1 MKNTTLSGLVIA
13 LLIGVISVSGCAHQP
28 PKRVGMV
35 VGIREEKIPLYKK
48 LHTDCNP
55 GVRDI
60 LNKYNMHN
68 FSIYLQKINGRWYEF
83 GYYEYTG
90 HDFKADMD
98 RMAKEP
104 RTVEWLKM
112 CDPMQLPL
120 PGSKGWTIMNR
131 VYYNP

>member
-1 MKNTTLSGLVIA
+1 
-13 LLIGVISVSGCAHQP
+13 
-28 PKRVGMV
+28 MV
-35 VGIREEKIPLYKK
+35 VGIREDKIPLYKK
-48 LHTDCNP
+48 LHADSSS

-68 FSIYLQKINGRWYEF
+68 FSIYLQKIHGRWYEF

-120 PGSKGWTIMNR
+120 PGSKGWTIMDR
-131 VYYNP
+131 VYFNP

>member
-1 MKNTTLSGLVIA
+1 MNKHIKRFLTPSLLLA
-13 LLIGVISVSGCAHQP
+13 LAAVTGCAHQP

-35 VGIREEKIPLYKK
+35 VGIREDKIPLYKK
-48 LHTDCNP
+48 LHADSNP

-68 FSIYLQKINGRWYEF
+68 FSIYLQKINGKWYEF

-104 RTVEWLKM
+104 RTIEWLKM
-112 CDPMQLPL
+112 CDPLQLPL

-131 VYYNP
+131 VYCNP

>member
-1 MKNTTLSGLVIA
+1 MKTTKPYRFLIL
-13 LLIGVISVSGCAHQP
+13 LLIGVLSATGCAHQP

-35 VGIREEKIPLYKK
+35 VGIREDKIPLYKK
-48 LHTDCNP
+48 LHADSNP

-68 FSIYLQKINGRWYEF
+68 FSIYLQKINGKWYEF

-90 HDFKADMD
+90 HDFKADME

-120 PGSKGWTIMNR
+120 PGSKGWTIMDR
-131 VYYNP
+131 VYFNP